1 MADLSVRFAGLR
13 LDNPL
18 IAAAGPIT
26 GNVEMAKKLSDAG
39 VGAIVSKTSFVKR
52 EYEQWVGRKD
62 IFPYKPVYKYQGL
75 DKGRLLS
82 LPTQSDVPVD
92 ELARRVEAIKK
103 SGITVIA
110 SVIGLSVKGYTESAK
125 LLESAGADAIELNF
139 CCTIPEFTTLY
150 RYAGENVSF
159 NPKIYAKL
167 IKAVKAVVS
176 IPVGAKS
183 TVSLAVYAK
192 IFEGLLRAKIANR
205 LPEFITLT
213 GQLDQNPGVDL
224 ETLKPLIPHISTFGW
239 QGSLSPLTYSAL
251 GTFSS
256 SFGTDTP
263 MLSAS
268 GGIGDHEGVI
278 TAMALGATTVQF
290 HTVILDKGPKVV
302 SRTLKKL
309 DAYLDQHGIS
319 HIREIIGMASRDYIP
334 SFLIGR
340 FMRERDQ
347 LFGRVY
353 AGTEDG
359 LCNGCGICEEVCTE
373 NAVSVPD
380 KRAVIEKT
388 RCRGCNLCIL
398 KCPTQALRLENRD
411 EFEQMIAR
419 FKNSPA
425 TASLRKFMQKDKIGP
440 LDLAMLPGKLKSW
453 GFR

>member
-1 MADLSVRFAGLR
+1 MADLSVHFAGLK

-39 VGAIVSKTSFVKR
+39 VAAIVSKTSFIKR
-52 EYEQWVGRKD
+52 EYEKWVGRKD

-75 DKGRLLS
+75 ENGRLLS

-92 ELARRVEAIKK
+92 ELARRVEKIKK

-125 LLESAGADAIELNF
+125 LFENAGADAIELNF

-150 RYAGENVSF
+150 RYAGENVSL

-167 IKAVKAVVS
+167 IKAVKQVVS

-192 IFEGLLRAKIANR
+192 IFEGLMRAKIANS

-224 ETLKPLIPHISTFGW
+224 ETLKPLIPHVSTFGW
-239 QGSLSPLTYSAL
+239 QGSLSRLTYSAL

-268 GGIGDHEGVI
+268 GGIHDHEGVI
-278 TAMALGATTVQF
+278 TAMALGATTVQI
-290 HTVILDKGPKVV
+290 HTAILDKGPKVI
-302 SRTLKKL
+302 SRILKKL
-309 DAYLDQHGIS
+309 DAHLDAHGIS
-319 HIREIIGMASRDYIP
+319 HIRDVIGMASQDYIP

-340 FMRERDQ
+340 FMRQRDQ
-347 LFGRVY
+347 LFGTVY
-353 AGTEDG
+353 AGVEDE
-359 LCNGCGICEEVCTE
+359 LCNGCGICESVYTE
-373 NAVSVPD
+373 HAVAIQD
-380 KRAVIEKT
+380 KCAVIDKSQ
-388 RCRGCNLCIL
+388 CRGCNLCVL
-398 KCPTQALRLENRD
+398 KCPTEALQLENRD
-411 EFEQMIAR
+411 ELEEMIGR
-419 FKNSPA
+419 FKGSPA
-425 TASLRKFMQKDKIGP
+425 SASLRHFMHKDKIGL